1 MRRRALLILFLTPSI
16 LYYLLLLRTT
26 LAALTTPT
34 TLTPLQYTSVLSL
47 LSPLLLKS
55 GESRESTKDAEE

>member
-1 MRRRALLILFLTPSI
+1 MRSRALPILFLTTTT

-26 LAALTTPT
+26 LAAHTTTT

-47 LSPLLLKS
+47 LSPLVLKS
-55 GESRESTKDAEE
+55 GESRESTKGAEE